1 VQDLVVKV
9 EDIKKTL
16 EWMLEREP
24 TEEELNEFKGTLEV
38 DVGEWLRENAKWFI
52 RQKLYE
58 EQKQHDISDQ
68 DIETALNN
76 L

>member
-1 VQDLVVKV
+1 VEDLVVKV

-52 RQKLYE
+52 RLKLYE
-58 EQKQHDISDQ
+58 EQEQHDISDQ

>member
-1 VQDLVVKV
+1 MEDLVVKV

-58 EQKQHDISDQ
+58 EQEQHDISDQ

>member
-1 VQDLVVKV
+1 VKDLVVKV

-16 EWMLEREP
+16 GWMLEREP

-38 DVGEWLRENAKWFI
+38 DVSEWLRENAKWFI

>member
-24 TEEELNEFKGTLEV
+24 TEEELNEFIDTLEV
-38 DVGEWLRENAKWFI
+38 DVAEWLRENAKWFI
-52 RQKLYE
+52 REKLYE
-58 EQKQHDISDQ
+58 EQKQHDISDE
-68 DIETALNN
+68 DIESALNN

>member
-1 VQDLVVKV
+1 VEDLVVKV

-24 TEEELNEFKGTLEV
+24 TEEELNEFIGTLEV

-58 EQKQHDISDQ
+58 EQEQHDISDQ

>member
-1 VQDLVVKV
+1 VQDLIVKAQ
-9 EDIKKTL
+9 DIKKTL
-16 EWMLEREP
+16 GWMLEREP
-24 TEEELNEFKGTLEV
+24 TEEELSDFLLTLEV
-38 DVGEWLRENAKWFI
+38 DVSEWLRENAKWFI

>member
-38 DVGEWLRENAKWFI
+38 DVAEWLRENAKWFI